1 MLYLE
6 TSPNTFS
13 EWTGQPISGV
23 LHPRNIEQLW
33 SAADLAKVGLY
44 APSTP
49 AVPEGKIV
57 TGQTVQRVNGAVTWV
72 YTLDDAPPPSTDDL
86 HPPLDPWRFWA
97 VVELS
102 GITEAG
108 LYAAI
113 DAQPEASFRAIA
125 RAKLRNPPGGKYYRS
140 DALFADAGLLTALNL
155 TAATVDTL
163 WSQAHAL
170 PA

>member
-1 MLYLE
+1 MELINILAAKRSTEPNILE
-6 TSPNTFS
+6 LQIVAKLGSSESPAEEVPFTYD
-13 EWTGQPISGV
+13 P
-23 LHPRNIEQLW
+23 
-33 SAADLAKVGLY
+33 ADPYGLA
-44 APSTP
+44 P
-49 AVPEGKIV
+49 AVKAFFAANPSFPI
-57 TGQTVQRVNGAVTWV
+57 A
-72 YTLDDAPPPSTDDL
+72 DADPPPPPSTDDL

-125 RAKLRNPPGGKYYRS
+125 RAKLRNPPGGKYHRS

>member
-1 MLYLE
+1 MNLVTIKAAKQSRITGWLE
-6 TSPNTFS
+6 LTVT
-13 EWTGQPISGV
+13 
-23 LHPRNIEQLW
+23 
-33 SAADLAKVGLY
+33 ADLGEGAQDYPYTYNPAENEGLN
-44 APSTP
+44 PD
-49 AVPEGKIV
+49 V
-57 TGQTVQRVNGAVTWV
+57 TAWLMANSAFPIA
-72 YTLDDAPPPSTDDL
+72 DADPVPPPSTDDL

-125 RAKLRNPPGGKYYRS
+125 RAKLRNPPGGKYHRS